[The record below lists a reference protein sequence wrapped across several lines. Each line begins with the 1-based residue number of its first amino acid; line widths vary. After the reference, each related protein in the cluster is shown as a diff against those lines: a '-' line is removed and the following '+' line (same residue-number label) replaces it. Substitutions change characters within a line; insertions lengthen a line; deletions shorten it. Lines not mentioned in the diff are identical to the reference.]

1 MNYEGE
7 MLCYGQY
14 TQVTSIL
21 PKQDASPVVTSVNVC
36 VIFVIHFL
44 SASSLVNF
52 SDRGCFDQKRRT
64 FLKELEET
72 QDLQNSL
79 LEKQHAVVAEQKAV
93 HDRSRYLRKQLG
105 LLTKDLIR

>member
-1 MNYEGE
+1 LLTFLIG
-7 MLCYGQY
+7 
-14 TQVTSIL
+14 
-21 PKQDASPVVTSVNVC
+21 DA
-36 VIFVIHFL
+36 
-44 SASSLVNF
+44 
-52 SDRGCFDQKRRT
+52 FDQKRRT